1 MLVAIG
7 DEASIGERLAK
18 LRQVMQERGLDAYI
32 VPRFDAHQGEYCA
45 AHDERLAWLTGFTGS
60 AGLGLVTADAAL
72 LFVDGRYSVQVR
84 EQTSSEL
91 FGYEHLID
99 APLEQWLSGHA
110 AEGWTVGYDA
120 MLLPA
125 SWVERFSA
133 GAQAA
138 GAELAVVDTNLVD
151 LIWRDQPAKPLAAIS
166 RLSEQVAGES
176 SLDKRVRIGRALADK
191 GVDWLVET
199 QPDAIA
205 WLLNARGGDV
215 PYNPVPHSFAIVG
228 ADGSVRWFVDQ
239 QKFPHG
245 TEGLGFDD
253 IVFLVPDAFLA
264 ELEGLVSAGQKVL
277 IDPDFAPYAAVRA
290 VEAAGGFVQFE
301 RGPVA
306 LAKAVKNKAEL
317 AGMAD
322 ACKRDSVAWIH
333 TLAWLAGSVVPRAEA
348 GEPITELEVVD
359 YILAER
365 QKLQGFSEPSFRT
378 IAAADSNGAMCHY
391 SVDEI
396 SNKPLLET
404 SIFLLDSGG
413 QFDCGTT
420 DATRTMAFA
429 PVSDAVR
436 KAYSL
441 VLKGHIRLAM
451 LAFPDGTR
459 GHHIDVIARQPLW
472 QHGMDYD
479 HGTGHGVGHV
489 LCVHEGPQRIAKPV
503 SAFDLVPGMIV
514 SNEPGYYEA
523 GHYGIR
529 IENLVEIVRLDNG
542 YMGFQDLTLVPI
554 ARELID
560 PALLDAD
567 EIAWLNAYHARVRAE
582 MGDLVEDLA
591 RDWLRKNTEPISH

>member
-1 MLVAIG
+1 MQVAIG

-45 AHDERLAWLTGFTGS
+45 PHDERLAWLTGFTGS
-60 AGLGLVTADAAL
+60 AGLGLVTADEAL

-84 EQTSSEL
+84 EQTSPEL

-120 MLLPA
+120 MLLPP

-133 GAQAA
+133 GAQTA
-138 GAELAVVDTNLVD
+138 GAALTVVDANLVD
-151 LIWRDQPAKPLAAIS
+151 LIWRDQPAKPTAAIS
-166 RLSEQVAGES
+166 RLPEQIAGES
-176 SLDKRVRIGRALADK
+176 SLDKRARIGRLLVKK

-199 QPDAIA
+199 QPDGIA
-205 WLLNARGGDV
+205 WLLNVRGGDV
-215 PYNPVPHSFAIVG
+215 DYNPVPHSYSIVG
-228 ADGSVRWFVDQ
+228 ADGSVRWFVDL
-239 QKFPHG
+239 QKFPDG
-245 TEGLGFDD
+245 IEGQGLDD
-253 IVFLVPDAFLA
+253 IVLLAPDAFLS
-264 ELEGLVSAGQKVL
+264 ELEALIGKGQKVL

-290 VEAAGGFVQFE
+290 VEAAGGVVQFE

-306 LAKAVKNKAEL
+306 IAKAVKNKVEL
-317 AGMAD
+317 AGMAE
-322 ACKRDSVAWIH
+322 ACKLDSVAWIH
-333 TLAWLAGSVVPRAEA
+333 TLSWLAGSVPERARS
-348 GEPITELEVVD
+348 GNPITELEVVD
-359 YILAER
+359 HILAER
-365 QKLQGFSEPSFRT
+365 QKLNGFSQPSFGT
-378 IAAADSNGAMCHY
+378 IAASDSNGAMCHY
-391 SVDEI
+391 SVDEA
-396 SNKPLLET
+396 SNKPLLQT

-560 PALLDAD
+560 PTLLDAD
-567 EIAWLNAYHARVRAE
+567 EIAWLDAYHARVRAE
-582 MGDLVEDLA
+582 MDDLVEDIA